1 MKKIALM
8 LVVLSVFLAGCES
21 LRFAPTETQK
31 QNVWL
36 HNKTAAI
43 IAQQAKLED
52 SSEQLQNL
60 SQLSEVQSRAITAY
74 YGLPKEYPAAQTTEE
89 LFSQSNFGLAQQAM
103 SDSSHRPDG
112 FKMAENAM
120 DILIGV
126 CALFGGVY
134 GTRAVQLL
142 RAAKTKSLALK
153 EVVLG
158 NELFMHENAES
169 KTNFKKA
176 HRNQS
181 PETRKMVSEV
191 KIL

>member
-1 MKKIALM
+1 MKKIV
-8 LVVLSVFLAGCES
+8 LVLVILSVFLAGCES

-31 QNVWL
+31 QNAWL
-36 HNKTAAI
+36 HNRTAMMT
-43 IAQQAKLED
+43 AQQAKLED

-60 SQLSEVQSRAITAY
+60 SHLSEVQSRAITAY
-74 YGLPKEYPAAQTTEE
+74 YELPKEYPAAQTTEE
-89 LFSQSNFGLAQQAM
+89 LLSQSNFGLAQQAM
-103 SDSSHRPDG
+103 NDSSHRPDG

-134 GTRAVQLL
+134 GTRAVQFLL
-142 RAAKTKSLALK
+142 AAKTKSLALK

-158 NELFMHENAES
+158 NDLFMHENAES
-169 KTNFKKA
+169 TANFKKA

-181 PETRKMVSEV
+181 PATRRMVPEA